1 MTKKRLKTLHAAT
14 RPEGTSD
21 ADWALMKDGYKE
33 MQSTLYD
40 LAKEIGAD
48 YEKDVGLS
56 KVNEVNGANEANE
69 TSKRATGTD
78 HDVSKLSSKQI
89 IEKLFKTKDNKSL
102 LDRPVFTGKDIQSFK
117 SKEFIEEFLELS
129 KENNNQVLLYPCDGT
144 DFANSVIEKMQDA
157 LDNGLTVDQL
167 NAFSKKIAFNF
178 NNPVATSRNPNIEA
192 FILPHGGILFQSEDR
207 FYEIDAHPLT
217 EIIISKDDFI
227 SEIHHLCQTQAK
239 SKSKKTSSRIVF
251 ISHDPD
257 THSFVKTET
266 PPHSLRHSD
275 QCVTFLLNGADL
287 TGLKK
292 LNPNQLLEHALD
304 QEYILLLR
312 SFSDRV
318 FIYKVQYARNSYY
331 DDNLATDD
339 TLAAIYSVAALR
351 EVDTPV
357 KYDLF
362 DDNFKGFVDYS
373 LPIAKHFTQR
383 TLWLCKQANFHGLG
397 DKTKVKLAPELLQII
412 VDRTINL
419 EYYQNNIYDSVMGN
433 LSYTKLQLENCQRHP
448 NLFST
453 DSKVPASYPMG
464 SVFKFLLEK
473 YSNLFVIQLSL
484 KFFESTADLQT
495 NFFNKIS
502 SLFSSSIEL
511 SESQITL
518 FDSEYTT
525 IGFLESKEA
534 SDHITNLTAQIDQEI
549 VDSDLEDFSEAIDNL
564 DYNLISIGFCADG
577 LPLAPLCDILSDFS
591 ENFDTAVLYVPHLG
605 IYQSFSYGDMDSG
618 NISYRFQN

>member
-1 MTKKRLKTLHAAT
+1 MTKKRLKTLDDST

-21 ADWALMKDGYKE
+21 ADWALMKGGYKE
-33 MQSTLYD
+33 MQSTLFD

-56 KVNEVNGANEANE
+56 EANEANE
-69 TSKRATGTD
+69 RDTKTD
-78 HDVSKLSSKQI
+78 QAVPTLSSKQI
-89 IEKLFKTKDNKSL
+89 IVKLFETKDNKSL
-102 LDRPVFTGKDIQSFK
+102 MGRPVITGKDIQGFK
-117 SKEFIEEFLELS
+117 SKEFFEEFLALS
-129 KENNNQVLLYPCDGT
+129 KENNNQILLYPCDGT
-144 DFANSVIEKMQDA
+144 DFANSFIEKMQDA
-157 LDNGLTVDQL
+157 LDNGLTIDQL

-207 FYEIDAHPLT
+207 FYEIDPNPLT
-217 EIIISKDDFI
+217 EIIITKDNFI
-227 SEIHHLCQTQAK
+227 SEVNHLCQTQAK

-251 ISHDPD
+251 ISHDPE

-266 PPHSLRHSD
+266 PPNSLWQSD
-275 QCVTFLLNGADL
+275 QCITFLLNGTDL
-287 TGLKK
+287 TGLKE
-292 LNPNQLLEHALD
+292 LNPNQLLEQALD

-318 FIYKVQYARNSYY
+318 FVYRVQYARNSFY

-351 EVDTPV
+351 EVDTPA
-357 KYDLF
+357 KYDFF
-362 DDNFKGFVDYS
+362 DDNFKGFIDYS
-373 LPIAKHFTQR
+373 LPIAKHFKQR
-383 TLWLCKQANFHGLG
+383 TLWLCKQANFHWL
-397 DKTKVKLAPELLQII
+397 DDNPKVKLAPELLQII

-419 EYYQNNIYDSVMGN
+419 DYYQNNIYDSVMGN

-453 DSKVPASYPMG
+453 DSKVPASYSMG
-464 SVFKFLLEK
+464 SVFRLLLEK

-484 KFFESTADLQT
+484 KFFESTKDIQT
-495 NFFNKIS
+495 NFSNKIS
-502 SLFSSSIEL
+502 SLLDASLDL
-511 SESQITL
+511 SESQIIL
-518 FDSEYTT
+518 FDSDHNT
-525 IGFLESKEA
+525 IGFLDSKEA
-534 SDHITNLTAQIDQEI
+534 VDHIANLTAQIDQEI
-549 VDSDLEDFSEAIDNL
+549 VDNDLEDFSEAIDNL
-564 DYNLISIGFCADG
+564 DYSLVSIGFCVDG

-591 ENFDTAVLYVPHLG
+591 GNFDTAVLYVPHLG

-618 NISYRFQN
+618 NISYRFKS